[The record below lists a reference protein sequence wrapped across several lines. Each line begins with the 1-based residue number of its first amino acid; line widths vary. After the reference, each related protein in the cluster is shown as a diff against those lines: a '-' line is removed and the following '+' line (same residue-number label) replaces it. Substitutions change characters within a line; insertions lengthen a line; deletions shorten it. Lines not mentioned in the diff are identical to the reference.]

1 MGQREAT
8 CTGGDS
14 TTGRW
19 LRLRERGGMSGRGS
33 EALSFRAAES
43 GITTGGRRSF
53 STGVLSRLMVLP
65 ETGVLGT
72 SRMRWAINPAAAV
85 DSKPEASRSTRM
97 STDHAVPSDSQLQA
111 PLSAPKLYARR
122 VAADRAA
129 DFRWGSKT
137 IGLVSP
143 IPLWGR
149 VHRGARKRADG
160 SLGVDGRPQSASRF
174 ESQRLAADEPGLT
187 SERAGAPDLPAK
199 SDSHVYM

>member
-1 MGQREAT
+1 
-8 CTGGDS
+8 
-14 TTGRW
+14 
-19 LRLRERGGMSGRGS
+19 
-33 EALSFRAAES
+33 
-43 GITTGGRRSF
+43 
-53 STGVLSRLMVLP
+53 
-65 ETGVLGT
+65 VLGT